1 MTGRVFSH
9 PNPTAHLVGDR
20 RGNSLSESTNRAR
33 HRAARRPSTPL
44 TELASAA
51 SEQMG
56 TVGRR
61 SAVVAA
67 SSGLMVSM
75 IAVPSYAAD
84 RDSAPALAAVDTSAL
99 TASARAVLNTS
110 PVVASPAEAAFTVDA
125 PVITAEKPAP
135 PPPPVRTTRAASRTA
150 ERAATVA
157 TAAAATT
164 SNPVPQSV
172 AGNAVLEVAARY
184 VGVPYVSGG
193 STPDGF
199 DCSGFTSYVYAQL
212 GISLP
217 RTSSAQRNAG
227 TVVSRADAQPG
238 DLIWSPGHIGIYAG
252 GNQMIDAP
260 RPGKTVQFRSIWQS
274 SPTFIRIG

>member
-1 MTGRVFSH
+1 M
-9 PNPTAHLVGDR
+9 
-20 RGNSLSESTNRAR
+20 SESITGAR

-44 TELASAA
+44 TEFAHAA

-61 SAVVAA
+61 TAVVAA

-75 IAVPSYAAD
+75 IAAPSQAAD
-84 RDSAPALAAVDTSAL
+84 RDAAPALAAVDTSAL

-110 PVVASPAEAAFTVDA
+110 PVVASPAEAVFTVDA
-125 PVITAEKPAP
+125 PTVSAEKPPP
-135 PPPPVRTTRAASRTA
+135 PPPPVERPRAASRTA
-150 ERAATVA
+150 ERAAVA
-157 TAAAATT
+157 TQVA
-164 SNPVPQSV
+164 SNPVPQTV

>member
-1 MTGRVFSH
+1 M
-9 PNPTAHLVGDR
+9 
-20 RGNSLSESTNRAR
+20 SESTIRAR

-44 TELASAA
+44 TELANAA

-75 IAVPSYAAD
+75 LAIPSSAAPGE
-84 RDSAPALAAVDTSAL
+84 SAGNLAAVDTAAL

-110 PVVASPAEAAFTVDA
+110 PVVTAPAEAVFTVDA
-125 PVITAEKPAP
+125 PVVTAAKPTPPPAP
-135 PPPPVRTTRAASRTA
+135 EPEPVRTRAASRTA
-150 ERAATVA
+150 ERASAGTEA
-157 TAAAATT
+157 STTTTANA
-164 SNPVPQSV
+164 PIPQSV
-172 AGNAVLEVAARY
+172 SGNAVLEVAARY

-193 STPDGF
+193 ASPEGM

-212 GISLP
+212 GINLP

-227 TVVSRADAQPG
+227 TVVSRAEAQPG

-252 GNQMIDAP
+252 GDMMIDSP
-260 RPGKTVQFRSIWQS
+260 RPGKTVQFRTIWQS